1 MRNTAKTLHPAYR
14 GGYKPILALCIFLL
28 LISCLFLFSNLAIAA
43 TYYLDAVRGN
53 DSNPGTSAKPWK
65 TINKAKSTIMEGDY
79 VIVRNGSYGSYNEA
93 DVNRTD
99 WVTYQAATGHTPIL
113 SGISIDNYPVACNS
127 YLKFDGLKIVSGANK
142 GIWARNARYL
152 QLKNLDLSGSVDTMS
167 YVPSNH

>member
-127 YLKFDGLKIVSGANK
+127 YLKEMHDTFNLKIWICQVQWTRCLMCPQITSTQALN
-142 GIWARNARYL
+142 
-152 QLKNLDLSGSVDTMS
+152 
-167 YVPSNH
+167 